1 MNPSVLFTVLA
12 LSSPMSESAPAQ
24 SLGSCTLSGTLTVV
38 NPTGAA
44 FEPDHAEVYVDT
56 AFPLAPRQQ
65 EHLMLQRARAFFPR
79 VLVVEKDDTVLFKN
93 EDREPHEIHA
103 DKDKNT
109 FVSGQ
114 NLKPET
120 FRQAFQEVGE
130 SFLGCRI
137 HAQMSGVILTVPNSF
152 HVKVGKDGK
161 WSISGLP
168 NKPIDLVFWE
178 HTGTA
183 TVTQRRRVTPC
194 DTQSIDVKIQAGAN
208 TKARPYGGVIKPTD

>member
-1 MNPSVLFTVLA
+1 MNPTVLFTVLA
-12 LSSPMSESAPAQ
+12 LSSPVTESPAQ

-56 AFPLAPRQQ
+56 SLPVMPRQQ
-65 EHLMLQRARAFFPR
+65 EHLMRQRERAFSPR
-79 VLVVEKDDTVLFKN
+79 ILVVEKDDTVLFQN

-152 HVKVGKDGK
+152 HAKVGPDRK

-168 NKPIDLVFWE
+168 RRPIDLVFWQ

-183 TVTQRRRVTPC
+183 TVVERRRVTPC
-194 DTQSIDVKIQAGAN
+194 DTTTLDVTLRASAN